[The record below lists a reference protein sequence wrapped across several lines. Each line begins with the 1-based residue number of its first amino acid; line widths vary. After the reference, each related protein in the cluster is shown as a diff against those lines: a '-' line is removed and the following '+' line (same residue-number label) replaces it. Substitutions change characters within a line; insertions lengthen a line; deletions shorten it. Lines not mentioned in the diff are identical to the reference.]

1 MRTVLL
7 STSGLLLSIATLAG
21 AQNATPA
28 HAMKEA
34 TAASA
39 AGDEAI
45 VANALSA
52 APATIA
58 SGATVVTMDGRVLRK
73 GTTDWV
79 CMPDMPDLPFDSPMC
94 LDAPWREVID
104 AWMHHRTP
112 KVTQIGVGYMLQGDF
127 PVSNVDPYAKA
138 PTSTN
143 EWVGEGTP
151 HVMLV
156 FPDAHQLAGFS
167 TDSKSGGPY
176 VMWRGTPY
184 AHVMIPTLPPSK
196 QSQ

>member
-7 STSGLLLSIATLAG
+7 SSSALLFTIAALAG
-21 AQNATPA
+21 AQSVQPA
-28 HAMKEA
+28 HAMN
-34 TAASA
+34 ASA
-39 AGDEAI
+39 SASAPNDEAMI
-45 VANALSA
+45 ADALSA
-52 APATIA
+52 APASVA
-58 SGATVVTMDGRVLRK
+58 SGATVVALDVRVLRK
-73 GTTDWV
+73 GTTEWV

-94 LDAPWREVID
+94 LDAPWREAID

-112 KVTQIGVGYMLQGDF
+112 KVTKIGVGYMLQGDF

-138 PTSTN
+138 PTATN

-156 FPDAHQLAGFS
+156 FPDARDLESFS
-167 TDSKSGGPY
+167 TDPKSGGPY

-184 AHVMIPTLPPSK
+184 AHVMIPTLPPPKTSR
-196 QSQ
+196 

>member
-7 STSGLLLSIATLAG
+7 SSSALMLSIATLAG
-21 AQNATPA
+21 AQSARPAGATSP
-28 HAMKEA
+28 
-34 TAASA
+34 T

-45 VANALSA
+45 IADALRA
-52 APATIA
+52 APASVA
-58 SGATVVTMDGRVLRK
+58 SGATVVTLDGRVVRK

-79 CMPDMPDLPFDSPMC
+79 CMPDMPDLPFESPMC
-94 LDAPWREVID
+94 LDAPWRETID

-112 KVTQIGVGYMLQGDF
+112 KVTRIGVGYMLQGDF

-156 FPDAHQLAGFS
+156 FPDASALESFS
-167 TDSKSGGPY
+167 TDPKSGGPY

-184 AHVMIPTLPPSK
+184 AHVMIPTLPPPAPSR
-196 QSQ
+196 